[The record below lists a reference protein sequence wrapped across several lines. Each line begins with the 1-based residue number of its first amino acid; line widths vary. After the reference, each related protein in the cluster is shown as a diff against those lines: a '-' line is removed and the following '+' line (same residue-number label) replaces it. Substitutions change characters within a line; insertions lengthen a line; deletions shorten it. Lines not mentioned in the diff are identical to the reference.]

1 MSLLQRNDQAYP
13 EYGDIVKLVKEV
25 KEVNLACQPTDRLSW
40 RRKLLQPS
48 LIAPLLHAIFLPPA
62 DAGDEESI

>member
-25 KEVNLACQPTDRLSW
+25 KEVNLACANPLSGC
-40 RRKLLQPS
+40 
-48 LIAPLLHAIFLPPA
+48 HG
-62 DAGDEESI
+62 DANYSSPY